1 MSSIL
6 VLRQRLEGFAPAW
19 KWGFQINRSR
29 HGLNDIMRQFQVAH
43 LRLESRG
50 MP

>member
-1 MSSIL
+1 MNL
-6 VLRQRLEGFAPAW
+6 FLAPRQRLEGFAPTW
-19 KWGFQINRSR
+19 NWGFQINRSR
-29 HGLNDIMRQFQVAH
+29 HELNDIMCQFQVAH